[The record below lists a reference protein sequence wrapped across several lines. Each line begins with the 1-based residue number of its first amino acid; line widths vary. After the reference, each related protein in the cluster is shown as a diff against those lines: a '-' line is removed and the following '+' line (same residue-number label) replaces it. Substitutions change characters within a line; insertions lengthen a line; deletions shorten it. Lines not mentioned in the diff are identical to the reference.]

1 VKTIQQLL
9 DQKGSQV
16 WSIEPEASVLDA
28 MALMAEKNVG
38 ALLVIDPIGPVGL
51 VSERDFARN
60 LELRGKAARDTP
72 VREVMTRPVVCAAP
86 DQTIEEAMA
95 LMTDKRVRHL
105 PVLDDGQVLGL
116 VSIGDLVH
124 ATIAEQRFLIEQLEH
139 YISA

>member
-1 VKTIQQLL
+1 MKTIQQLL

-28 MALMAEKNVG
+28 MALMDEKNVG
-38 ALLVIDPIGPVGL
+38 ALLVIDPNGPVGL

-60 LELRGKAARDTP
+60 LELAGKSARDTP
-72 VREVMTRPVVCAAP
+72 VHEVMTRPVVCVAP
-86 DQTIEEAMA
+86 DQTVEEAMA

-116 VSIGDLVH
+116 VSIGDLVYS
-124 ATIAEQRFLIEQLEH
+124 TIAEQKFLIEQLEH
-139 YISA
+139 YINA